1 MKPYRGECVF
11 CDGEVRGQCARE
23 LSSAWEVERA
33 QGGANMITGPKE
45 YSGKVAHTACL
56 DAANMRE
63 RAHVA
68 PTQETLLPQ

>member
-1 MKPYRGECVF
+1 MGDFRGECVF

-45 YSGKVAHTACL
+45 HSGRVAHTYCL
-56 DAANMRE
+56 DAANLRI
-63 RAHVA
+63 RAGVA
-68 PTQETLLPQ
+68 PTQDSML